1 VKTLA
6 VIIALLNLA
15 VLCACSVNPAA
26 SSVSLQK
33 SDPLLS
39 TMAGLDAEVFAAF
52 NRCQEPQQLLA
63 YGGYFAADVEFY
75 HDTGGVTW
83 TRQAMLANTRQYVCG
98 KFQRQLV
105 PDSLKVYP
113 IKDFGA
119 LAQGEHLFCK
129 LGEKQCDG
137 TAQFI
142 IIWQLVDN
150 KWQIS
155 RVLSYGHRANK

>member
-1 VKTLA
+1 MKTPA
-6 VIIALLNLA
+6 VILALFNLA
-15 VLCACSVNPAA
+15 ALCACSINPAA
-26 SSVSLQK
+26 SSPSSQK

-39 TMAGLDAEVFAAF
+39 TIAALDAEVFAAF

-83 TRQAMLANTRQYVCG
+83 TRQTMLANTQEYVCG

-105 PDSLKVYP
+105 PGSLKVYP
-113 IKDFGA
+113 IKGFGA
-119 LAQGEHLFCK
+119 LAEGEHLFCK
-129 LGEKQCDG
+129 YGQKNCDG
-137 TAQFI
+137 VAQFI
-142 IIWQLVDN
+142 IIWQLLDN

-155 RVLSYGHRANK
+155 RVLSYSHRANK